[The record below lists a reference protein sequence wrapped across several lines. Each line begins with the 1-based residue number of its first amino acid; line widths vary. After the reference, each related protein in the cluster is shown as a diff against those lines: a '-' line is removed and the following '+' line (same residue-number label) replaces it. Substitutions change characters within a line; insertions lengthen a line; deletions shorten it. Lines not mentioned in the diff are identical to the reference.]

1 MRGLHARAAF
11 FRVAFADS
19 LAIAVVD
26 LLRSNARFS
35 SITAAPTTPS
45 PCTRIV
51 CPAAT
56 LPLSA
61 LPARGLAAT
70 LNLPAASVPEHAL
83 PPLWHWLHFLDR
95 TPSAELADDGS
106 PRMRSLLPPIALE
119 QIMWA
124 GSEVDF
130 VRPLR
135 LHEAATR
142 HSRILDMTGKTGS
155 RGPMVFLT
163 TEHRVEQQGEVAIVE
178 RNRAVFLGAA
188 APASPPTVVTKRP
201 AERER
206 TWQVD
211 ESVLFRFSAL
221 TFNSHRI
228 HYDLRYT
235 TQVGGY
241 PALVVHGPLQAILL
255 AETFREW
262 FPDKAVSRI
271 EFRAKGPLFGGE
283 PVVVGGAARGPGQYG
298 LWTVSP
304 RAECAM
310 ECVVSH
316 S

>member
-1 MRGLHARAAF
+1 MSLMTTAPDLTAF
-11 FRVAFADS
+11 QSWLEHRDTATELLS
-19 LAIAVVD
+19 VV
-26 LLRSNARFS
+26 
-35 SITAAPTTPS
+35 
-45 PCTRIV
+45 
-51 CPAAT
+51 PAH
-56 LPLSA
+56 
-61 LPARGLAAT
+61 GLAAT
-70 LNLPAASVPEHAL
+70 LNLPAASVPSEAL

-95 TPSAELADDGS
+95 TPSAQLADDGS
-106 PRMRSLLPPIALE
+106 PRMRALLPPIPLD

-124 GSEVDF
+124 GSEIDF
-130 VRPLR
+130 IRPLR
-135 LHEAATR
+135 LNEAASR
-142 HSRILDMTGKTGS
+142 QSRILDMTGKSGS

-163 TEHRVEQQGEVAIVE
+163 TEHRVEQRGEVAIVE

-188 APASPPTVVTKRP
+188 APAAAPAVFSRRP

-211 ESVLFRFSAL
+211 EAVLFRFSAL

-228 HYDLRYT
+228 HYDLPYA

-262 FPDKAVSRI
+262 FPDRPVSRI
-271 EFRAKGPLFGGE
+271 EFRAKGSLFCGE
-283 PVVVGGAARGPGQYG
+283 PLVVGGAPRGHGSYA
-298 LWTVSP
+298 LWTTSP

-316 S
+316 G